1 MSTREAEKLE
11 VTLPPELVE
20 RMDEVVELLGLG
32 SREELVLCAIRR
44 YVDNYPSLVQIVRE
58 SLNFT

>member
-1 MSTREAEKLE
+1 MRTREAEKLE
-11 VTLPPELVE
+11 LTLTPELVE